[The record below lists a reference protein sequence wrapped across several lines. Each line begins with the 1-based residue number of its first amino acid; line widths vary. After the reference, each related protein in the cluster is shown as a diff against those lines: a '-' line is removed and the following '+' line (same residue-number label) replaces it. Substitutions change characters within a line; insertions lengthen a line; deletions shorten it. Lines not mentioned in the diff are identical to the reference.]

1 VNEQALTTTAAEN
14 FAAIIASLAGGEPHL
29 EPAPSAA
36 PPVWVLR
43 VAVQGALEGA
53 VSLACPADDAER
65 LATQMRDTAGSAP
78 ERTTEDCLRDITR
91 QVAGAL
97 NAAAQDDG
105 LRFTA
110 GDSMLSQEPPPAAD
124 WLALVAGGLRVRL
137 AVWAALSPGRSTV
150 ASSMLAASA
159 GDRSQV
165 GSAEANGVPANLD
178 LILDIELPLWVRF
191 GESVMTLD
199 ALSKLG
205 PGGTLDLGRSP
216 DDPVDVLV
224 NNTVVARGEVVAVAG
239 NYGVRVTEVVSTVDR
254 IRSMVA

>member
-1 VNEQALTTTAAEN
+1 MNEQALTTTAAET
-14 FAAIIASLAGGEPHL
+14 FAAIIASLTGGEPHL
-29 EPAPSAA
+29 EPAPSAV

-43 VAVQGALEGA
+43 VAVQGTIEGE

-65 LATQMRDTAGSAP
+65 LATEIRESAGSAP
-78 ERTTEDCLRDITR
+78 ERTTEDSLRDITR

-97 NAAAQDDG
+97 NAAAPEDG
-105 LRFTA
+105 LQFTA
-110 GDSMLSQEPPPAAD
+110 AEPTLSQEPPPAAD
-124 WLALVAGGLRVRL
+124 WLASGAGDLRVRL
-137 AVWAALSPGRSTV
+137 TVWAAVSPARSTV
-150 ASSMLAASA
+150 ASPMPAASA
-159 GDRSQV
+159 GDRSQA
-165 GSAEANGVPANLD
+165 GSPEAHGVPANLD